1 MKSINFE
8 QTGLAKDVLFL
19 TNSEIPKILPGE
31 VLVKVMARP
40 INPSDYM
47 FIQGQYRIKPNLPQ
61 IAGLEGSGIIVNLDE
76 TVSGFKAGDHVAF
89 RSTGTW
95 AEYVTVKE
103 KELIRIKPDIPFE
116 ISCQIALNPVT
127 AYALF
132 ELAECRTGAF
142 LLISAASSALSGI
155 IIQIAKEKGVKVICL
170 VRDVERR
177 NELLCIGAFEVLS
190 ENDQDIKLKIM
201 AITDNAG
208 VNAFLDAVG
217 GPVLSSCIKIM
228 KQYGKII
235 LYGRYATGFAE
246 LFNGDVIYKNLT
258 ITGFGIGQWLA
269 GKSNKDRE
277 LIFEEIIKKI
287 TAKKLSLPQT
297 HSYKMEAIAEALL
310 FDEAK
315 KKGKVILIN

>member
-47 FIQGQYRIKPNLPQ
+47 FIQDQYRIRPNLPQ

-76 TVSGFKAGDHVAF
+76 AISDFKAGDHVAF

-103 KELIRIKPDIPFE
+103 KELISIKPDIPFE

-132 ELAECRTGAF
+132 VLTECKTDAF
-142 LLISAASSALSGI
+142 LLISAASSALSRI
-155 IIQIAKEKGVKVICL
+155 IIQIAKEEGVKVICL

-177 NELLCIGAFEVLS
+177 NELLQLGAFEVLS

-201 AITDNAG
+201 AITDNVG
-208 VNAFLDAVG
+208 VDAFLDAVG
-217 GPVLSSCIKIM
+217 GTVLSNCVKVM
-228 KQYGKII
+228 KQFGKII

-246 LFNGDVIYKNLT
+246 LFNEDAIYKNLT

-269 GKSNKDRE
+269 GKSKKDRE
-277 LIFEEIIKKI
+277 LIFEEITNKVA
-287 TAKKLSLPQT
+287 AKKLSLPQT
-297 HSYKMEAIAEALL
+297 HSYKMEAVAEALL

-315 KKGKVILIN
+315 KNGKVILIS